1 MTDESRY
8 FLTGSDFSE
17 LAALD
22 TSVKNELNST
32 GQLDQLVA
40 TESAIKTAK
49 FKKIDWNQMETNLIK

>member
-32 GQLDQLVA
+32 GQLD
-40 TESAIKTAK
+40 
-49 FKKIDWNQMETNLIK
+49 